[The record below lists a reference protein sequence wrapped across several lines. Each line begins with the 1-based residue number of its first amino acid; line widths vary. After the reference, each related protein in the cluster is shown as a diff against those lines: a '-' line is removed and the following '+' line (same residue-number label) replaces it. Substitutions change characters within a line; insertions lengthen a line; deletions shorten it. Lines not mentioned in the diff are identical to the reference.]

1 MKITLPLIAQQFFA
15 QVGGGRRDW
24 EAGLAQNIAAVMR
37 EFKYT
42 REQMLEMPLPTFFYL
57 TELLAKEKEE
67 HELSVFREFIN
78 SLDTDEESPA
88 EGRRRPD

>member
-1 MKITLPLIAQQFFA
+1 MGNLPLIAQQFFA

-24 EAGLAQNIAAVMR
+24 ESGLAQNIAAVMR

-67 HELSVFREFIN
+67 HEREM
-78 SLDTDEESPA
+78 EKA
-88 EGRRRPD
+88 KAKGKGRRR